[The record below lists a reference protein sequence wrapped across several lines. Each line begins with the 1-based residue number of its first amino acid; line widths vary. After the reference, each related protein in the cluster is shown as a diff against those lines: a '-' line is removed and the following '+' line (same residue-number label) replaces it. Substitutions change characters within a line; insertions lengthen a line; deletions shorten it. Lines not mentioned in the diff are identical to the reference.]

1 MAYNKRKK
9 GYHNK
14 KRTCHFCDNKLTY
27 VDYKNV
33 EDLKKFVNSV
43 GSIKPKVA
51 TGNCAKHQ
59 RKVTLA
65 VKRARLM
72 ALLPFAVAR
81 IRVHRSLVSAP
92 ASQNTKK
99 SSRKSWKRKSA
110 CCLIN

>member
-1 MAYNKRKK
+1 
-9 GYHNK
+9 
-14 KRTCHFCDNKLTY
+14 
-27 VDYKNV
+27 
-33 EDLKKFVNSV
+33 EDLKKFVNAV

-59 RKVTLA
+59 RKVTLE

-99 SSRKSWKRKSA
+99 VAEKVEKEKA
-110 CCLIN
+110 PGA